1 MTLNWPS
8 IICLLKLANPPE
20 FRAHWTEDPRLIKE
34 RDDDA
39 AIGAAADD
47 QIDRLAKDALRQKQ
61 DPTGEGDSQEKA
73 EFIAAREFFRANL
86 QGIGPVEIT
95 GASWREMKRGM
106 TSDPI
111 MLADGLGH
119 ESEKRWQKRK
129 GESPDLPQVKSP
141 SAGDSETASAVY
153 DLILG
158 ESGDE
163 VNEPGLHIV
172 ILGVRKNDGS
182 ALDQPGPQ

>member
-1 MTLNWPS
+1 MTTLRSARRLMIRS
-8 IICLLKLANPPE
+8 IAWQRTHFARSRIRPAKAIRRRRRISSRPVSSSEPICK
-20 FRAHWTEDPRLIKE
+20 
-34 RDDDA
+34 
-39 AIGAAADD
+39 
-47 QIDRLAKDALRQKQ
+47 
-61 DPTGEGDSQEKA
+61 GD
-73 EFIAAREFFRANL
+73 L
-86 QGIGPVEIT
+86 QTVIGPVEIT

-163 VNEPGLHIV
+163 VNEPGLHIL
-172 ILGVRKNDGS
+172 ILGVRNKDGS

>member
-1 MTLNWPS
+1 M
-8 IICLLKLANPPE
+8 ANPPE

-39 AIGAAADD
+39 VIGAAADD

-86 QGIGPVEIT
+86 QGRSIPTVIGPVEIT

-119 ESEKRWQKRK
+119 
-129 GESPDLPQVKSP
+129 GVKSGGRSAKANLRTYLRSRARAPEILRRRAP
-141 SAGDSETASAVY
+141 SMT
-153 DLILG
+153 
-158 ESGDE
+158 
-163 VNEPGLHIV
+163 
-172 ILGVRKNDGS
+172 
-182 ALDQPGPQ
+182 

>member
-1 MTLNWPS
+1 M
-8 IICLLKLANPPE
+8 ANPPE

-86 QGIGPVEIT
+86 QGRSIPTVIGPVEIT

-106 TSDPI
+106 TSDQI